1 VVNRTVRHA
10 RQPILTG
17 IIMSAALS
25 LACSSSAPPPVP
37 TAQAGFEE
45 GRQLYQRGKW
55 DRARLV
61 FESVVFNHPGSSLV
75 DSAQFLLAMCQYKLD
90 DQIVAAAEFQ
100 RVRTQYP
107 TSPLI
112 DEADLMRCRCLLEA
126 APGNPGLDQEQ
137 TNTAI
142 DELRQ
147 FRDNHPIS
155 RFIPAA
161 DSLLA
166 MAMGR
171 LSMKDYRT
179 GVLYY
184 KMGRYHASRV
194 YLQDMIDR
202 FPKSPM
208 VPDAL
213 FYMAEGQRESDSL
226 KSAVELY
233 EKLTDL
239 YPDHSRAAKAR
250 KRLAKIAR
258 DQAQTPSVGQT
269 SQ

>member
-1 VVNRTVRHA
+1 
-10 RQPILTG
+10 L
-17 IIMSAALS
+17 LS
-25 LACSSSAPPPVP
+25 LALLPACSGSLPPPVL

-45 GRQLYQRGKW
+45 GRRLYEKGKW
-55 DRARLV
+55 DKARLV

-75 DSAQFLLAMCQYKLD
+75 DSAQFLLAMCQYKLRD
-90 DQIVAAAEFQ
+90 PIVAASEFQ

-107 TSPLI
+107 TSPLV
-112 DEADLMRCRCLLEA
+112 DEADLMRCRCLLVA

-137 TNTAI
+137 TTTAV
-142 DELRQ
+142 DELLQ
-147 FRDNHPIS
+147 FKDNHPLS
-155 RFIPAA
+155 GFIPAA
-161 DSLLA
+161 DSLLSA
-166 MAMGR
+166 AYGR

-202 FPKSPM
+202 FPQSPL

-213 FYMAEGQRESDSL
+213 FYMAEGQQESDSL

-233 EKLTDL
+233 EKLINL
-239 YPDHSRAAKAR
+239 YPDHSRISKAR
-250 KRLAKIAR
+250 KRVARIAR
-258 DQAQTPSVGQT
+258 DQAQTPAVGQT
-269 SQ
+269 PQ